1 MSKSG
6 ERYKTKKDKMMHEK
20 REGKKEQMMEYGGMR
35 KGDYSSKRKSCS

>member
-6 ERYKTKKDKMMHEK
+6 ERYKMKKGKDMYAKKGGKMD
-20 REGKKEQMMEYGGMR
+20 GATR